1 MPPMQTAS
9 DPGFRAPGLAVL
21 LSLVSVTFGA
31 SLAKGIFPLV
41 GPIGTTTLRL
51 CLAALILVVVMRS
64 WRVRPDAAGWR
75 AALAY
80 GLVMAAMNM
89 LFYLAIE
96 RIPLGI
102 AITLEFTGPLTVA
115 VLHSRHRR
123 DLLWV
128 ACAVV
133 GILLLV
139 PRPAPGQS
147 VALAGVA
154 FALGAGVMW
163 GLYILVGKRVGA
175 ALGNQGAAFGLLIGA
190 VLVLPAGLL
199 LEPRLHPASLQV
211 LPLLPL
217 LGTALAV
224 AVFSSALP
232 YTLEMYGLRHIP
244 ARSFGILM
252 SGEPAIGA
260 LMGLMLLGERLSLS
274 QWLGIAAVITASVGT
289 TLGERRP
296 EPPQPLT

>member
-1 MPPMQTAS
+1 MQPAGDS
-9 DPGFRAPGLAVL
+9 RFHAPGLAVL

-31 SLAKGIFPLV
+31 SLAKGMFPII

-51 CLAALILVVVMRS
+51 CLAALILLIAMRS
-64 WRVRPDAAGWR
+64 WRVRPDGAGWR

-80 GLVMAAMNM
+80 GLVMAAMNT

-96 RIPLGI
+96 RIPLGVAI
-102 AITLEFTGPLTVA
+102 ALEFTGPLTVA
-115 VLHSRHRR
+115 VLHSRHRL

-128 ACAVV
+128 ACAVA

-147 VALAGVA
+147 VALGGAA

-190 VLVLPAGLL
+190 LLVLPAGLL
-199 LEPRLHPASLQV
+199 LEPRLQPAAWEA

-232 YTLEMYGLRHIP
+232 YTLELYGLRHIP

-260 LMGLMLLGERLSLS
+260 LMGLLLLGERLTLF
-274 QWLGIAAVITASVGT
+274 QWLGIAAVITASLGT
-289 TLGERRP
+289 TLGDRR
-296 EPPQPLT
+296 EVALV

>member
-1 MPPMQTAS
+1 MSAAADNPRS
-9 DPGFRAPGLAVL
+9 HAPLLAVFG
-21 LSLVSVTFGA
+21 SLVSVTLGA
-31 SLAKGIFPLV
+31 SLAKRLFPVV

-51 CLAALILVVVMRS
+51 CLAAVILLIVMRS
-64 WRVRPDAAGWR
+64 WRARPSAAGWR

-80 GLVMAAMNM
+80 GAVMAAMNM
-89 LFYLAIE
+89 MFYQAIE

-102 AITLEFTGPLTVA
+102 AIALEFSGPLTVA
-115 VLHSRHRR
+115 LLHSRHRR

-128 ACAVV
+128 TCAVV
-133 GILLLV
+133 GLALLI
-139 PRPAPGQS
+139 PRPAPGQA
-147 VALAGVA
+147 VALLGVA

-163 GLYILVGKRVGA
+163 GLYIVVGKRVGA
-175 ALGNQGAAFGLLIGA
+175 ELSTQGAAVGLGIAALM
-190 VLVLPAGLL
+190 VVPAGLL
-199 LEPRLHPASLQV
+199 LEPRLQPQAWSA

-252 SGEPAIGA
+252 SCEPAIGA
-260 LMGLMLLGERLSLS
+260 LMGLVLLAERLSLV
-274 QWLGIAAVITASVGT
+274 QWLGISAVIAASVGT
-289 TLGERRP
+289 TLGDRRSEIP
-296 EPPQPLT
+296 VSG

>member
-1 MPPMQTAS
+1 MQSAGDS
-9 DPGFRAPGLAVL
+9 RFHAPGLAVL
-21 LSLVSVTFGA
+21 LSLVSITLGA

-51 CLAALILVVVMRS
+51 CLAAVILVIAMRS
-64 WRVRPDAAGWR
+64 WRVRPDAAGWT

-80 GLVMAAMNM
+80 GVVMAAMNM
-89 LFYLAIE
+89 MFYLAIE

-102 AITLEFTGPLTVA
+102 AIALEFTGPLTVA

-123 DLLWV
+123 DMLWV
-128 ACAVV
+128 ACAVA

-139 PRPAPGQS
+139 PRPTPGQT
-147 VALAGVA
+147 VALGGAA

-163 GLYILVGKRVGA
+163 GLYILAGKRVGA
-175 ALGNQGAAFGLLIGA
+175 TLGNQGAAVGLVIAAL
-190 VLVLPAGLL
+190 LVLPAGML
-199 LEPRLHPASLQV
+199 LEPRLHPAAWAA
-211 LPLLPL
+211 LPVLPL

-224 AVFSSALP
+224 AIFSSALP
-232 YTLEMYGLRHIP
+232 YTLELYGLRHIP

-260 LMGLMLLGERLSLS
+260 LMGLMLLGERLTLA
-274 QWLGIAAVITASVGT
+274 QCLGIAAVVCASLGT
-289 TLGERRP
+289 TLGDRRS
-296 EPPQPLT
+296 